1 MIGLE
6 KGTATEMICGGMERS
21 YGMEVNRKDEDA
33 SAWQG
38 EGLQNHREM
47 VPVDAHL
54 D

>member
-1 MIGLE
+1 MIGPE
-6 KGTATEMICGGMERS
+6 KGTVTEMICGGKEL